1 MIQKDLK
8 QIRLRTKEIFSIV
21 HFGLIGKSLS
31 HSFSKP
37 YLEEKFIKEDKSGF
51 QYSNFDL
58 QNLDNF
64 PELIVKHHLSG
75 LNVTKPYK
83 ELIIPYLDELD
94 DVAKAIGAVNCIKI
108 TWQNDKPYLKGY
120 NTDYYGF
127 AQSIK
132 PFLEPIHQ
140 KALILGTGGASKAIA
155 YALKNVGVDFYY
167 VTSGEKKGANYFHYA
182 ELNEHILNAFKLI
195 VNCTPLGMYPK
206 TEVYPDIPFQYITND
221 HLLYDLIYNPEQT
234 LFLQKGKA
242 HNAITV
248 NGLNMLKLQA
258 DKAWEIWHS

>member
-1 MIQKDLK
+1 M
-8 QIRLRTKEIFSIV
+8 

-31 HSFSKP
+31 HSFSKT
-37 YLEEKFIKEDKSGF
+37 YLEEKFIKEDKDGF

-58 QNLDNF
+58 ENLDN
-64 PELIVKHHLSG
+64 LLQIITDNHLSG

-83 ELIIPYLDELD
+83 ELVIPFLNELD
-94 DVAKAIGAVNCIKI
+94 ITAKEIGAVNCIKI
-108 TWQNDKPYLKGY
+108 TWNNNTPYLVGY

-140 KALILGTGGASKAIA
+140 RALILGTGGASKAIA
-155 YALKNVGVDFYY
+155 YALKNVGVDYYY
-167 VTSGEKKGANYFHYA
+167 VTSGEKKAANYFHYS
-182 ELNEHILNAFKLI
+182 ELNEYVFNAFKLI

-206 TEVYPDIPFQYITND
+206 TDACPDIPFDFINSD
-221 HLLYDLIYNPEQT
+221 HLLYDLIYNPEET

-242 HNAITV
+242 KNAVTI

>member
-1 MIQKDLK
+1 M
-8 QIRLRTKEIFSIV
+8 

-31 HSFSKP
+31 HSFSKS
-37 YLEEKFIKEDKSGF
+37 YLEEKFIKEDKEGF

-58 QNLDNF
+58 ESLDN
-64 PELIVKHHLSG
+64 LLQIITDNHLSG

-83 ELIIPYLDELD
+83 ESIIPFLNELD
-94 DVAKAIGAVNCIKI
+94 VTAKEIGAVNCIKI
-108 TWQNDKPYLKGY
+108 TWNNNTPYLIGY

-140 KALILGTGGASKAIA
+140 RALILGTGGASKAIA

-167 VTSGEKKGANYFHYA
+167 VTTGEKKSANYFHYT
-182 ELNEHILNAFKLI
+182 ELNEYVLNAFKLI

-206 TEVYPDIPFQYITND
+206 TDACPEIPFQFITTE
-221 HLLYDLIYNPEQT
+221 HLLYDLIYNPEET

-242 HNAITV
+242 QNAVTM

>member
-1 MIQKDLK
+1 M
-8 QIRLRTKEIFSIV
+8 

-31 HSFSKP
+31 HSFSKS
-37 YLEEKFIKEDKSGF
+37 YLEEKFIKEDKEGF

-58 QNLDNF
+58 ESLDN
-64 PELIVKHHLSG
+64 LLQIITDNHLSG

-83 ELIIPYLDELD
+83 ESIIPFLNELD
-94 DVAKAIGAVNCIKI
+94 VTAKEIGAVNCIKI
-108 TWQNDKPYLKGY
+108 TWNNNTPYLIGY

-140 KALILGTGGASKAIA
+140 RALILGTGGASKAIA

-167 VTSGEKKGANYFHYA
+167 VTTGEKKSVNYFHYT
-182 ELNEHILNAFKLI
+182 ELNEYVLNAFKLI

-206 TEVYPDIPFQYITND
+206 TDACPEIPFQFITTE
-221 HLLYDLIYNPEQT
+221 HLLYDLIYNPEET

-242 HNAITV
+242 QNAVTM

>member
-1 MIQKDLK
+1 M
-8 QIRLRTKEIFSIV
+8 

-31 HSFSKP
+31 HSFSKS
-37 YLEEKFIKEDKSGF
+37 YLEEKFIKEDKEGF

-58 QNLDNF
+58 ESLDN
-64 PELIVKHHLSG
+64 LLQIITDNHLSG

-83 ELIIPYLDELD
+83 ESIIPFLNELD
-94 DVAKAIGAVNCIKI
+94 VTAKEIGAVNCIKI
-108 TWQNDKPYLKGY
+108 TWNNNTPYLIGY

-140 KALILGTGGASKAIA
+140 RALILGTGGASKAIA

-167 VTSGEKKGANYFHYA
+167 VTTGEKKSANYFHYA
-182 ELNEHILNAFKLI
+182 ELNEYVLNAFKLI

-206 TEVYPDIPFQYITND
+206 TDACPEIPFQFITTE
-221 HLLYDLIYNPEQT
+221 HLLYDLIYNPEET

-242 HNAITV
+242 QNAVTM